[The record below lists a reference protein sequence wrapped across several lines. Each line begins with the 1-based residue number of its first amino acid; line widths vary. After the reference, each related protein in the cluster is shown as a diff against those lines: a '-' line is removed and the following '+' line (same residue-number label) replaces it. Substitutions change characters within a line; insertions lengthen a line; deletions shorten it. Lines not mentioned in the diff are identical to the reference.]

1 MILQGYIVFN
11 GSTGN
16 ITGQYSNCKK
26 KGRKKL
32 KGLRGITVNRT
43 IPSTQGRYTITAFTP
58 FELEENQQPVIVV
71 QTLNTSGSI
80 VLANVVSTNI
90 AFQPSYP
97 DYDYQITIV
106 LETQSVCG
114 GCSFI
119 NPTSVMV
126 YVTMDNQVNDCESGA
141 SFGYDPA
148 RCELAGGVWYEHAD
162 GYKECCFE

>member
-11 GSTGN
+11 GSTCN

-58 FELEENQQPVIVV
+58 FELEQNQSPVIKV
-71 QTLNTSGSI
+71 QTQNTSGSI
-80 VLANVVSTNI
+80 VAANVVNTSL
-90 AFQPSYP
+90 AFLPNNP
-97 DYDYQITIV
+97 DYEYQITIV
-106 LETQSVCG
+106 LETQSICG

-119 NPTSVMV
+119 NPLSVMV
-126 YVTMDNQVNDCESGA
+126 YISMDNQGRIGYGA
-141 SFGYDPA
+141 A
-148 RCELAGGVWYEHAD
+148 EACELDGGVWED
-162 GYKECCFE
+162 GICYFD